1 MTAPPPNLLCFTTRP
16 RKVVPAGGGTFDIDD
31 SGPLDDLK
39 FLNELARE
47 CGISR
52 EVTVLDCSGFPS
64 NMPMFGHVRVDPEC
78 LAKLH
83 RKASQ
88 LGLLRDGVID
98 VGLRRVTGVTAADS
112 FSTYPV

>member
-39 FLNELARE
+39 FLNELAWE

-52 EVTVLDCSGFPS
+52 EVTLADCFGFPS
-64 NMPMFGHVRVDPEC
+64 SMPLFGHIRVDPAG
-78 LAKLH
+78 LAKVR
-83 RKASQ
+83 RKAAQ
-88 LGLLRDGVID
+88 LGLLRDGIVD
-98 VGLRRVTGVTAADS
+98 LGLRKHRLPAPKPILTNL
-112 FSTYPV
+112 